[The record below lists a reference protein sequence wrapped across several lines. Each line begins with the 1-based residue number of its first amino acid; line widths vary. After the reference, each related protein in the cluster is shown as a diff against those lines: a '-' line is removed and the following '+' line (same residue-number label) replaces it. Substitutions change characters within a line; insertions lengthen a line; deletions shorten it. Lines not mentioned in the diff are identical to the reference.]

1 MSDATE
7 TASQQTTTEP
17 DLSPAAFAN
26 ADDGDTGA
34 PALDPNAG
42 QGEEEVEEQA
52 QPQGEEGQQTEGEDD
67 DPPPEFWSAEKKAVW
82 AKITD
87 PEARA
92 AIREHYNE
100 TIKSTNKKIEE
111 AALKSKEA
119 EARATAAHQAQ
130 EQSAAWWTQAGP
142 QIQQMLTTKW
152 SHFTPEYREQLAN
165 ENPAESVKQEA
176 AFRRDQEQW
185 NALRTKQ
192 QAEMAE
198 VQRRAQERHQSERA
212 AEHAKL
218 ATKYPKEF
226 GAEKAQETYN
236 TLSKYLTEQG
246 VPAERIPNIYESY
259 VVEVALKAYKYDQL
273 QAKAKEVTSPKPGQQ
288 NAAKTPTRVA
298 PGAANRTA
306 NPASEAKRQ
315 ALQALRT
322 GERMT
327 PEQLAEAFA

>member
-52 QPQGEEGQQTEGEDD
+52 QPEGEEGQPEAEDD

-119 EARATAAHQAQ
+119 EARAAAAHQAQ
-130 EQSAAWWTQAGP
+130 EQSVAWWTQAGP
-142 QIQQMLTTKW
+142 QIQQMLQGKW

-185 NALRTKQ
+185 NALRAKQ
-192 QAEMAE
+192 QQEMAE
-198 VQRRAQERHQSERA
+198 VESRQKARLQSERA
-212 AEHAKL
+212 AHHATL
-218 ATKYPKEF
+218 AAKYPKEF
-226 GAEKAQETYN
+226 GGEKAQETYN
-236 TLSKYLTEQG
+236 TLSKYAVESLG
-246 VPAERIPNIYESY
+246 VPAERIPNIYESF
-259 VVEVALKAYKYDQL
+259 VVETLFKAYKFDRL
-273 QAKAKEVTSPKPGQQ
+273 QAKAKEVTNPKPGQQ

-306 NPASEAKRQ
+306 NPSSEAKRQ